1 VISAH
6 DQAGNSSEQNVRFEV
21 GNVDDDPPKFT
32 SGGRVKV
39 KGRLETKQSIYRATA
54 RDDGLPITFSLD
66 GEEGDSRYFYMLD
79 SEMGDVALK
88 DDTVY
93 GDKSKL
99 AFFVIAEDKFGNT
112 SRRKVDVTFKNVGD
126 ANPPGGSDLNDS
138 PPSES
143 DPFGSDGN
151 PAEGS
156 DPIISPPSGSDVVT
170 GQIFRLN
177 ARESYT
183 KKTSQR
189 IVNFDVGSDSL
200 EIRTEDFGLGAA
212 AVFGVAKNKKEFKSY
227 QKSEVDFIF
236 KANKANGFIVFNQN
250 GLERGLGDL
259 GGLVAVINDSLGF
272 TSNLVEFI

>member
-1 VISAH
+1 
-6 DQAGNSSEQNVRFEV
+6 VRFEV

-54 RDDGLPITFSLD
+54 SDDGPPITFSLD
-66 GEEGDSRYFYMLD
+66 REEGDSRYFYMLD

-88 DDTVY
+88 DDTAY

-126 ANPPGGSDLNDS
+126 ANPPGGSDLDDS

-143 DPFGSDGN
+143 DAFGSDGN